1 MNQSK
6 TTSIMITGVGGQGTL
21 LASRVLGNAALEKG
35 LDVKMSEVHGMAQ
48 RGGSVVTYVRFGE
61 SVASPVIDRGQA
73 DVLLA
78 FEQLEAARY
87 LSYLKKDGLLITN
100 TQKINP
106 MTVVSGATAYPA
118 DVLDNLAK
126 APIRLNT
133 LDALS
138 LAREAGSEKAVNI
151 VLIGKLSACTDLF
164 TKEEL
169 LDSIRK
175 TVPAKLLEVNLRAF
189 ENGYNS

>member
-21 LASRVLGNAALEKG
+21 LASRVLGTAALEKG

-87 LSYLKKDGLLITN
+87 LSHLCPNGLLITN

-106 MTVVSGATAYPA
+106 MTVVSGATTYPE
-118 DVLDNLAK
+118 DVLDRLGK
-126 APIRLNT
+126 APIRLEAF
-133 LDALS
+133 DALT

-151 VLIGKLSACTDLF
+151 VLLGRFSKCTDLF

-169 LDSIRK
+169 LAAIRK
-175 TVPAKLLEVNLRAF
+175 TVPAKLLEVNLAAF
-189 ENGYNS
+189 EKGYNS